1 MIKFNSKETIGSS
14 ITSAKKIE
22 KAFRTLSKNIKIARG
37 MKCKVKSRSIL
48 VILVNLKVKYYFIS
62 KKWNSTSRNLIE
74 RSKRLKLLMKV

>member
-1 MIKFNSKETIGSS
+1 MCILIVKISINSI
-14 ITSAKKIE
+14 
-22 KAFRTLSKNIKIARG
+22 G